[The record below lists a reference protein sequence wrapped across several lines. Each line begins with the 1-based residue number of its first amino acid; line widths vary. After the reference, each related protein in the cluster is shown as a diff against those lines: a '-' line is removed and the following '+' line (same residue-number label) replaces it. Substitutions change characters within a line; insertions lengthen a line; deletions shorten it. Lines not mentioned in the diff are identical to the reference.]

1 MSSSSYHDACK
12 RAYKEYPR
20 DLINTITKIRNDDP
34 DYGYRRVT
42 QELHNQVCVK
52 NHENERYSLYCI

>member
-1 MSSSSYHDACK
+1 VLRQELKCKLKLILQVAEMSSSSYYDACK

-20 DLINTITKIRNDDP
+20 DLINAITAIRNENP

-42 QELHNQVCVK
+42 QE
-52 NHENERYSLYCI
+52 

>member
-1 MSSSSYHDACK
+1 MKLILQVAEMSSSSYYDACK

-20 DLINTITKIRNDDP
+20 DLINTITAIRNENP

-42 QELHNQVCVK
+42 QE
-52 NHENERYSLYCI
+52 